1 MMWVAVIACAA
12 VASVFFFA
20 MVSQEKICI
29 LSPILFIHIKIKC
42 VFLFIIVNKKKLGLK
57 VPLQAFFA
65 VREKKRRGGRLLPG
79 QSEVTYPCLTDGY
92 SCTIHTMIF
101 NGHCNNAVYPDHPP
115 YLLLLGHSYF

>member
-42 VFLFIIVNKKKLGLK
+42 VPLHHRQQEEAWAQSHFAGFLRCQGEEKARGETPPWSVRGNL
-57 VPLQAFFA
+57 PL
-65 VREKKRRGGRLLPG
+65 
-79 QSEVTYPCLTDGY
+79 
-92 SCTIHTMIF
+92 
-101 NGHCNNAVYPDHPP
+101 
-115 YLLLLGHSYF
+115 SY